1 MKLLFTILA
10 SALLIASCSPV
21 PQAVIVETAPLNESV
36 EAVSDSSKRVSEE
49 IVKVEES
56 ADRASDKTRDLL
68 AQMKLVRALSGANVE
83 LQEALDEQERLGR
96 EVQDELDKTKQ
107 AVKSL
112 AAAKDVSDANVI
124 RLQVNADQLTK
135 DVSKANER
143 AVEMEEQ
150 TAKAIERYKDSEA
163 KSQPIKDKLAWWRWR
178 YLPISIFVIFAQL
191 VWIFRK
197 PIMRLSGIPIP

>member
-1 MKLLFTILA
+1 MKALVLLPILFLA
-10 SALLIASCSPV
+10 SCTTTPK
-21 PQAVIVETAPLNESV
+21 AVIVDTKLLEKSV
-36 EAVSDSSKRVSEE
+36 EAVTESSKQVSVE

-56 ADRASDKTRDLL
+56 TNRASDKTRDLL

-124 RLQVNADQLTK
+124 RLQVNAEQLTK

-163 KSQPIKDKLAWWRWR
+163 KNQPIKDKLAWWRWR
-178 YLPISIFVIFAQL
+178 YLPASIFVIFAQL

-197 PIMRLSGIPIP
+197 LIMRLSGIPIP